1 MAVKLRAS
9 IVGTK
14 ELRRR
19 LKAMNPGENR
29 RILTVGLT
37 KAALMIQVEA
47 ATKQIVHG
55 RTKSPPLPDRLTNR
69 SGGRGLVGSIAVNR
83 RPLPNAIEVGTSLV
97 YGAVHEEGRGSYPV
111 RAFLAPALKKI
122 GPKLGAI
129 MADAWKREAARGA

>member
-14 ELRRR
+14 ALQRR
-19 LKAMNPGENR
+19 LKQLDPGENR
-29 RILTVGLT
+29 RILTLGLT
-37 KAALMIQVEA
+37 KAALMIQVDA

-55 RTKSPPLPDRLTNR
+55 RTKAPPLPSRLTNR

-83 RPLPNAIEVGTSLV
+83 RPLPNAIEIGTSLV

-122 GPKLGAI
+122 GPKLGSIIASV
-129 MADAWKREAARGA
+129 WKREAARS